1 MERQET
7 YVGIDVAK
15 AGMDIAVFPSD
26 ERWST
31 LNDDAGIRQ
40 LVSRL
45 KTLEPALVLLEA
57 SGGLELPLVAALAV
71 EELPVV
77 VVNPRQVRDFARA
90 TGKLAKTDTLD
101 AVVLAHFGEAV
112 RPPVRPLRDSETQ
125 LLSSLVARRHQLVT
139 MLVSEKNRLST
150 ASTDAVRPSIE
161 THIDWLE
168 RELDDLGGN
177 LQRSAISPA

>member
-26 ERWST
+26 ERWAIS
-31 LNDDAGIRQ
+31 NDDAGIRK

-71 EELPVV
+71 EDLPVV

-125 LLSSLVARRHQLVT
+125 LLSSLVARRH
-139 MLVSEKNRLST
+139 
-150 ASTDAVRPSIE
+150 
-161 THIDWLE
+161 
-168 RELDDLGGN
+168 
-177 LQRSAISPA
+177 